1 MNLKRAALLVV
12 DVQKGFEHPTYWG
25 EERNNPNAEKQIALI
40 LEKWRSVNL
49 PVVLVKHCSKNLASP
64 LHQSNPGNDFMDF
77 IAPRPEETI
86 LEKNVNSAFI
96 GTPLE
101 KLLKQKQINTLVIT
115 GLTTD
120 HCISTTARMA
130 ANLDFETILVDDATA
145 TYNKKGAE
153 GTNYSAQ
160 LMHDT
165 AIASL
170 KDEFATIIKTS
181 DLIPELENMAF
192 AKS

>member
-49 PVVLVKHCSKNLASP
+49 PVVLVKHCSTNLASP

-181 DLIPELENMAF
+181 DLIPELKNMAF